1 MCSQFLQLHYREIH
15 MGKQLTKQ
23 VFGVPSAEVIGMI
36 DTSDK
41 VQALRATG
49 YRYEARLGELERQ
62 FEAKASE
69 LRGLSGRDSGDQRR
83 RITSGTARR
92 YQHLTASCAMSCR

>member
-1 MCSQFLQLHYREIH
+1 MLGKITISPQEIH

-41 VQALRATG
+41 VQALRAAG
-49 YRYEARLGELERQ
+49 YRYEARFGELELQ

-69 LRGLSGRDSGDQRR
+69 LRGAFLGEVAEINGDE
-83 RITSGTARR
+83 
-92 YQHLTASCAMSCR
+92 